1 MIYFNVLHLKCKC
14 NKTPKSLG
22 LYVSVFQKK
31 KEEIKYNAF
40 VMQFLN
46 SKTIGAVVIIMV
58 VGFSTT
64 CAISAYHH

>member
-1 MIYFNVLHLKCKC
+1 MYQYFR
-14 NKTPKSLG
+14 
-22 LYVSVFQKK
+22 KK

-46 SKTIGAVVIIMV
+46 SKTIGAVVVVIIMV

-64 CAISAYHH
+64 CAISAYQH